1 MDTTNPH
8 PRFGKH
14 GAPKPS
20 TLAQIADVTAWAEA
34 QTTPFTTMEAFRA
47 CIKQATTYKA
57 SYATTYNTLREL
69 RDRNLLRQVNA
80 ADAHT
85 HLYLHVNQIQGQ
97 ADEKG
102 DGRG

>member
-1 MDTTNPH
+1 MSTTNPH

-14 GAPKPS
+14 GKPKPE
-20 TLAQIADVTAWAEA
+20 TLAQIADVTAWAAA

-47 CIKQATTYKA
+47 CQQSNGYKA

-69 RDRNLLRQVNA
+69 RDQKLLHQVNA

-85 HLYLHVNQIQGQ
+85 HLYLHIDQIEGQ
-97 ADEKG
+97 AAKAG